1 MLIEALLAVTFVSA
15 FCVLVAPERYAGRLA
30 AVLSL
35 LPLAGSVYAYAA
47 FDGTGNALLG
57 GTPAFET
64 QVPWLSLGSYT
75 VDWHVGLDG
84 VSLPLVVLTA
94 VLTTVAVLAARG
106 RIAERRAPFFAL
118 LLFTEASLIG
128 VFSAL
133 DFFVWFVFWE
143 FVLVPMY
150 LLIAGYGGPRRRY
163 AGIKFFVYTNVAS
176 LVLFVGFAMLVVATP
191 VQSFEFGALAAA
203 IRQGQVHAAFGLS
216 GSALT
221 ALAFLALFFG
231 FAVKAAFVPFHTWLP
246 DAYTEAPTPV
256 TVLLA
261 GVVTKMGT
269 YSLLRFNV
277 TMFPNLTHQWALPLA
292 LVAVLTVLYGAFA
305 ALGQR
310 DAKRLVAYSSIPSMG
325 FVLLGLV
332 ASTSYGLA
340 GATFQMVSH
349 GLLVG
354 ALFLAVGHVEDATG
368 TRMIEKVSGLG
379 DRMPVA
385 AAVLVAG
392 AFGYMGLPLMSGF
405 AGEFFVFTG
414 SFAAAY
420 AYAPLVTAV
429 AMFGIVVI
437 AGYLLS
443 LLQGVLM
450 GPFEAPV
457 EAIAAASRRDL
468 APAIALVLLS
478 VGLGVA
484 PGTFMGMIQH
494 AVAGLV
500 GGLGGGL

>member
-1 MLIEALLAVTFVSA
+1 MLVEALLAVT
-15 FCVLVAPERYAGRLA
+15 LVAAFAVLLVPSKYAGRLA
-30 AVLSL
+30 AVCSL
-35 LPLAGSVYAYAA
+35 LPLVGSCYAYAT
-47 FDGTGNALLG
+47 FDGAGNALLG

-64 QVPWLSLGSYT
+64 TAAWTSIGGYA

-84 VSLPLVVLTA
+84 ISLPLVLLTA
-94 VLTTVAVLAARG
+94 VLTTIAVVAAWDE
-106 RIAERRAPFFAL
+106 IDERRSLFYAL

-150 LLIAGYGGPRRRY
+150 LLIAVYGGPRRRY
-163 AGIKFFVYTNVAS
+163 AAIKFFVYTNVAS
-176 LVLFVGFAMLVVATP
+176 LVLFVGFVMLVAATP
-191 VQSFEFGALAAA
+191 VSTFEFAPIAHAVRTGA
-203 IRQGQVHAAFGLS
+203 VHAAFGLS
-216 GSALT
+216 ASALT
-221 ALAFLALFFG
+221 GVAFLALFFG
-231 FAVKAAFVPFHTWLP
+231 FAVKSAFVPFHTWLP

-277 TMFPNLTHQWALPLA
+277 TMFPDLIRQWALPLA
-292 LVAVLTVLYGAFA
+292 VLAALTVLYGAFA
-305 ALGQR
+305 ALAQR
-310 DAKRLVAYSSIPSMG
+310 DAKRLVAYTSIPSMG
-325 FVLLGLV
+325 FVLLGSV
-332 ASTSYGLA
+332 AATNYGIA

-349 GLLVG
+349 GLLVSV
-354 ALFLAVGHVEDATG
+354 LFLGVGYVEDATG
-368 TRMIEKVSGLG
+368 TRMVNKLSGLA

-414 SFAAAY
+414 SFAAPY
-420 AYAPLVTAV
+420 AHAQLVTAV

-437 AGYLLS
+437 AGYLLR
-443 LLQGVLM
+443 LLQRVLM
-450 GPFEAPV
+450 GPFEAP
-457 EAIAAASRRDL
+457 AAVSARSRRDL
-468 APAIALVLLS
+468 APAVVLVLLS
-478 VGLGVA
+478 IYLGVA
-484 PGTFMGMIQH
+484 PGTFMGAIQD
-494 AVAGLV
+494 AVGALV
-500 GGLGGGL
+500 TTLGGGL

>member
-1 MLIEALLAVTFVSA
+1 MLVEALLLVTFVSA

-30 AVLSL
+30 AALSL
-35 LPLAGSVYAYAA
+35 LPLFGSLYAYAT
-47 FDGTGNALLG
+47 FDATGNALLG
-57 GTPAFET
+57 GTPAFRT
-64 QVPWLSLGSYT
+64 MAPWISFGSYT
-75 VDWHVGLDG
+75 VYWHVGLDG

-94 VLTTVAVLAARG
+94 VLTTVSIVAAWG
-106 RIAERRAPFFAL
+106 KLDERRAAFFAL
-118 LLFTEASLIG
+118 VLFTEASLIG

-150 LLIAGYGGPRRRY
+150 LLIATYGGPRRRY
-163 AGIKFFVYTNVAS
+163 AAIKFFVYTNVAS
-176 LVLFVGFAMLVVATP
+176 LVLFVGFMMLVVATP
-191 VQSFEFGALAAA
+191 VNSFEFGALAAA
-203 IRQGQVHAAFGLS
+203 IRAGQVHAAFGLS
-216 GSALT
+216 GTTVT
-221 ALAFLALFFG
+221 AVAFLALFFG
-231 FAVKAAFVPFHTWLP
+231 FAVKSAFVPFHTWLP

-256 TVLLA
+256 TILLA
-261 GVVTKMGT
+261 GAVTKMGT

-277 TMFPNLTHQWALPLA
+277 TMFPQLTRQWALPIA
-292 LVAVLTVLYGAFA
+292 VVAVLTVLYGAFA

-332 ASTSYGLA
+332 AYTSYGLA

-349 GLLVG
+349 GLLVS
-354 ALFLAVGHVEDATG
+354 ALFLAVGYVEDATG

-385 AAVLVAG
+385 AVVFVAG

-414 SFAAAY
+414 SFQAAY
-420 AYAPLVTAV
+420 AYAPLVTGV

-437 AGYLLS
+437 AGYLLW
-443 LLQGVLM
+443 LVQRVLM
-450 GPFEAPV
+450 GPFEAPTDALG
-457 EAIAAASRRDL
+457 AIGRRDL
-468 APAIALVLLS
+468 APAVALVLLS
-478 VGLGVA
+478 MLLGVL
-484 PGTFMGMIQH
+484 PGTFMTMIQG
-494 AVAGLV
+494 AV
-500 GGLGGGL
+500 GGLLGGGL